1 MSKDN
6 KTQNANKEENK
17 NNEENKDKTE
27 NKNTN
32 ENKKDSS
39 KSKKFTSV
47 KFLKSYTP
55 YIKGETVG
63 LDPEEAT
70 GLIKKGICKKL

>member
-6 KTQNANKEENK
+6 KTQTQNLNKEENK
-17 NNEENKDKTE
+17 NKETEEYKD
-27 NKNTN
+27 TN
-32 ENKKDSS
+32 ENKKDNS

-47 KFLKSYTP
+47 RFLKSYTP

-63 LDPEEAT
+63 LDPEEASD
-70 GLIKKGICKKL
+70 LVKKGICKKL